1 MATKPKAFDCVEMK
15 QKAQAEIAA
24 QWKARGQEFVSYE
37 AFLEAGI
44 KQSEWGRRMWERLH
58 HANNR

>member
-1 MATKPKAFDCVEMK
+1 MATKRKTFDCVEMK
-15 QKAQAEIAA
+15 QKAQEEIAA

-44 KQSEWGRRMWERLH
+44 KQSEWGRRMWERLC
-58 HANNR
+58 HAKNR